1 MPVETPVRRVRKR
14 LIACLAVAATVTLTA
29 ACGSSG
35 SKPSTTG
42 APSGS
47 VTYWYSPSD
56 NTVEAREQ
64 FIKFNITAFEQQYP
78 KIELDAVAKSSSTID
93 QNIQVALAS
102 GHGPDII
109 VSPGTSNAIP
119 YAAAGYLTDLT
130 SNYNEGGWNSK
141 LLPWAAQAGQVDGK
155 FVMIP
160 QYYETLVLY
169 YNKTLFEQN
178 GWSVPT
184 NRSELETLAADME
197 ANGITPF
204 AAGNADYQPATEW
217 LVSAFM
223 NEVAGPDKVYEA
235 LTGQIPW
242 SDPAFTSTID
252 LLKEYFD
259 NGWFGG
265 GAKQYFSTS
274 DTKKYADLADG
285 KAGMYISGS
294 WDVTSL
300 QDYFGVNG
308 NDDEFDWA
316 PLPSLT
322 DGVPQA
328 YPLSVGGT
336 LSVNSKSGNP
346 RAALTYLD
354 WIMSDTE
361 NMWANA
367 AETGQEP
374 LPVKFDASDIPSSID
389 PRYAR
394 IYTSLQSATE
404 VGYTTWTSWGGKAD
418 TYIVSN
424 IDKVIN
430 GDLSSS
436 AFTQGLDDAFQADF
450 SEGLIPTTYKP
461 TTN

>member
-1 MPVETPVRRVRKR
+1 MPVAMPAGRVRKP
-14 LIACLAVAATVTLTA
+14 LLGSIAIVTAVTLAA
-29 ACGSSG
+29 ACGSSAP
-35 SKPSTTG
+35 KPSATG
-42 APSGS
+42 APSGP

-56 NTVEAREQ
+56 NTVKAKQQ
-64 FIKFNITAFEQQYP
+64 FIKYNITSFEAQYP
-78 KIELDAVAKSSSTID
+78 KIKLDGVAKSSSTID
-93 QNIQVALAS
+93 QNIQVALAA
-102 GHGPDII
+102 GHGPDVI

-119 YAAAGYLTDLT
+119 YATAGYLADLT
-130 SNYNEGGWNSK
+130 SNFNQDGWSGK
-141 LLPWAAQAGQVDGK
+141 LLPWAAQAGQVNGK

-169 YNKTLFEQN
+169 YNKTLFAQN
-178 GWSVPT
+178 GWSAPT
-184 NRSELETLAADME
+184 NRSELETLAATMK
-197 ANGITPF
+197 AKGITPF

-223 NEVAGPDKVYEA
+223 NEVAGPDKIYDA
-235 LTGQIPW
+235 LTGKTPW
-242 SDPAFTSTID
+242 TDPAFTSTID
-252 LLKEYFD
+252 LLKQYFD

-265 GAKQYFSTS
+265 GTKKYFSTS

-294 WDVTSL
+294 WDVKSL

-308 NDDEFDWA
+308 NHDDFDWA
-316 PLPSLT
+316 PLPSLA

-336 LSVNSKSGNP
+336 LSVNSKSSNP

-354 WIMSDTE
+354 WIMSDTQ

-374 LPVKFDASDIPSSID
+374 LPVKFKASDIPSSID
-389 PRYAR
+389 SRYAR
-394 IYTSLQSATE
+394 IYTSLQSARE

-424 IDKVIN
+424 IDKVLN
-430 GDLSSS
+430 GSLSTR
-436 AFTQGLDDAFQADF
+436 AFTQGLEDAFKADF
-450 SEGLIPTTYKP
+450 SRDLIPTPYKP
-461 TTN
+461 TTS